1 LPQTVL
7 VSRIKVDAMNQFA
20 SFFSAVLLTCLAV
33 GGTAAL
39 AGAAAATQ
47 VPEVKVVR
55 AGNVE
60 LHYVEQGHGV
70 PVVFVHGSVDDYRSF
85 EPQLEPLS
93 QHYRVISYSRRYN
106 FPNARSVPS
115 HHHSALVEAADLA
128 NLLKALGAYPAHI
141 VGHSYGAYTAL
152 ILTMKHPELVR
163 SVVLAEPP
171 LLRWLPDLAGGKAL
185 YADFMD
191 NMWIPTGREFRR
203 GNSEQAMRVT
213 IDWFG
218 KNGYLIDGKPARFDA
233 LPAEIRDFMMA
244 NALEWQAL
252 TTSSDAYPMIDR
264 TAVKAITVP
273 VLLMS
278 GEKTLLINQ
287 RIDAELQ
294 RLLPEAETLVI
305 PDATHEMWAEQPDL
319 CRSRVSAFIA
329 KH

>member
-1 LPQTVL
+1 
-7 VSRIKVDAMNQFA
+7 MNQLTKFC
-20 SFFSAVLLTCLAV
+20 SAALLTCLAI
-33 GGTAAL
+33 GQTATL
-39 AGAAAATQ
+39 SHAAAAPQ
-47 VPEVKVVR
+47 ALELKVVR

-70 PVVFVHGSVDDYRSF
+70 PIVFVHGSVDDYRTF

-106 FPNARSVPS
+106 FPNAASVPPNN
-115 HHHSALVEAADLA
+115 HSALVEAADLA

-152 ILTMKHPELVR
+152 ILAMKHPELVR

-171 LLRWLPDLAGGKAL
+171 LLRWLPDLENGKAL

-203 GNSEQAMRVT
+203 GKSEQAMRVT

-218 KNGYLIDGKPARFDA
+218 KNGYLIDGKPAQFA
-233 LPAEIRDFMMA
+233 TLPVEARDFMMA

-252 TTSSDAYPMIDR
+252 TTSSDAYPTLDR
-264 TAVKAITVP
+264 AAVKAITVP
-273 VLLMS
+273 ILLMS

-294 RLLPEAETLVI
+294 RLLPKAEVLVI
-305 PDATHEMWAEQPDL
+305 PNATHEMWAEQPDL
-319 CRSRVSAFIA
+319 CRAQVSAFIA